1 MIPQQSAD
9 LRSVFHNTTMGKI
22 PTVSSQEAKRLR
34 VADLLRAQVKYTQ
47 IMEIVGVSRH
57 MIADVRRRLE
67 AGDDLKEKPRVG
79 NGKILTP
86 AFLSS
91 LEDNFKEDPFKSV
104 RKMAIERG
112 VCPQT
117 ILNGLKKLHME
128 SRVRPHRHFISQ
140 TTQFTRV
147 TKAKLLLAQLKKK
160 PKSTHIIFSD
170 KKMFRVDQAYN
181 RRNSRAVVK
190 SGEDVP
196 PISRTKNP
204 QGVMVLGI
212 VSSDGKKCPPYFFP
226 QGLKINAQVYMKVPR
241 THVLP
246 WLKKTYPGGNYIWQQ
261 DSAPAH
267 RANVTQRWMDNNF
280 ANYWP
285 WALWPPSAPDAN
297 PLDYAVWG
305 VMDRKARATPHR
317 NVDDLKTSILRE
329 WDNLSKDFIVN
340 SCKSFR
346 RRIEAIVEAEGGHIE
361 K

>member
-1 MIPQQSAD
+1 
-9 LRSVFHNTTMGKI
+9 
-22 PTVSSQEAKRLR
+22 
-34 VADLLRAQVKYTQ
+34 
-47 IMEIVGVSRH
+47 
-57 MIADVRRRLE
+57 
-67 AGDDLKEKPRVG
+67 
-79 NGKILTP
+79 
-86 AFLSS
+86 
-91 LEDNFKEDPFKSV
+91 
-104 RKMAIERG
+104 
-112 VCPQT
+112 
-117 ILNGLKKLHME
+117 
-128 SRVRPHRHFISQ
+128 
-140 TTQFTRV
+140 
-147 TKAKLLLAQLKKK
+147 
-160 PKSTHIIFSD
+160 
-170 KKMFRVDQAYN
+170 
-181 RRNSRAVVK
+181 
-190 SGEDVP
+190 
-196 PISRTKNP
+196 
-204 QGVMVLGI
+204 MVLGI

-226 QGLKINAQVYMKVPR
+226 QGLKINAQVYMKVLR

-340 SCKSFR
+340 SCKSFW